1 MSEQRRQQEDHARNL
16 RNFASAFGRGQAKA
30 LDRFGNEMREGDKM
44 MIRFAID
51 PVVDVVS
58 VNPVLDPKAP
68 AGLIDVVCTVTFPL
82 RVPAGQPYQGCNII
96 ARRQETAVPA
106 GSDNGKGSALAL
118 VDPPPQ
124 DDAVLGSGDAPKP
137 FPEDDLPE

>member
-1 MSEQRRQQEDHARNL
+1 MKS
-16 RNFASAFGRGQAKA
+16 FASAFAQGQAKA
-30 LDRFGNEMREGDKM
+30 IDRFSNEFKPGDKM

-82 RVPAGQPYQGCNII
+82 RVQAGQPYQGCNII

-106 GSDNGKGSALAL
+106 GSDNGKGPGLSL
-118 VDPPPQ
+118 VESSPAPDAEVVDETPDP
-124 DDAVLGSGDAPKP
+124 DKP
-137 FPEDDLPE
+137 IIV

>member
-1 MSEQRRQQEDHARNL
+1 MNDQRRQQEDHARNL
-16 RNFASAFGRGQAKA
+16 RNFAAAFGRGQAKA
-30 LDRFGNEMREGDKM
+30 MDRFGNEMREGDKM

-106 GSDNGKGSALAL
+106 GSDNGKGPTLAL
-118 VDPPPQ
+118 VETSAPEGTVDPVPTS
-124 DDAVLGSGDAPKP
+124 DDDNPVPD
-137 FPEDDLPE
+137 